1 VYIREAHPTD
11 ARPGMEGR
19 PGNPARGDP
28 DVKQPR
34 TLDERVIAATQCMQA
49 LKLSLPIIIDN
60 MEGTT
65 EKAYGGW
72 PDRIALIDLDGK
84 IAYHSGPGPG
94 GFRPAVAEQ
103 MLKALLANGG
113 KWSPGIQP
121 PPEPARPG
129 AQPPDAN
136 RPADQGNRPP
146 SAAKPVRP
154 AS

>member
-11 ARPGMEGR
+11 ARPGQEGR

-34 TLDERVIAATQCMQA
+34 TLDERVIAATACMQA
-49 LKLSLPIIIDN
+49 LKLSIPILVDD

-72 PDRIALIDLDGK
+72 PDRIALIDVDGK

-94 GFRPAVAEQ
+94 GFRPAMAEQ
-103 MLKALLANGG
+103 MLKALLAAGG
-113 KWSPGIQP
+113 KWSPGLAPPQP
-121 PPEPARPG
+121 PPPAAPAAGSREAP
-129 AQPPDAN
+129 QP
-136 RPADQGNRPP
+136 R
-146 SAAKPVRP
+146 
-154 AS
+154 

>member
-28 DVKQPR
+28 DVKQPK
-34 TLDERVIAATQCMQA
+34 TLDERVIAATRCMQA
-49 LKLSLPIIIDN
+49 LKLSLPIIIDD
-60 MEGTT
+60 MEGTA

-84 IAYHSGPGPG
+84 IAYHSGPGPA

-103 MLKALLANGG
+103 MLKALLAAGG
-113 KWSPGIQP
+113 KWSPGLAPPAP
-121 PPEPARPG
+121 PPAAPAAGSREAP
-129 AQPPDAN
+129 QP
-136 RPADQGNRPP
+136 Q
-146 SAAKPVRP
+146 
-154 AS
+154 